1 MALLGWMY
9 GEKTK
14 RQLQNFGATTT
25 KKKEV
30 NSRGFLDILI
40 TGYNYY
46 NNSRRK
52 RRLIGTRA
60 RTQTDR

>member
-40 TGYNYY
+40 TGYNLTIIITVDE
-46 NNSRRK
+46 K
-52 RRLIGTRA
+52 E
-60 RTQTDR
+60 DW